1 MSGIALIALIVVL
14 LLAAVVF
21 LAVTARKSDRNAAT
35 GLLARETVRKDRSRV
50 REEKAAA
57 KAAARAGTSVA
68 PPVADGRDAERSVAL
83 ARRGVSEIVEVQAPS
98 LPDVI
103 RPPMDYEQL
112 GVSRRQFLNRG
123 ITGMMLLGLGGFG
136 GSLLAFL
143 WPSLGAGFGAKVA
156 VGKLDDI
163 LTELSS
169 AKAPKYVAEARS
181 YIQAYPT
188 EKGTLEKAKKI
199 YSAGVYAGMENGLV
213 GIYQKCVHLGCKVPW
228 CESSQWFE
236 CPCHGS
242 QYNRVGER
250 KGGPAPRGLDRFDV
264 SVTDG
269 VVSVDTSGVRQ
280 GPADGTDT
288 TGQTAEGPHCVG
300 GKE

>member
-1 MSGIALIALIVVL
+1 MSGIVLVLLIIALVA
-14 LLAAVVF
+14 LAIAF
-21 LAVTARKSDRNAAT
+21 LVVTARKSDRGAAT
-35 GLLARETVRKDRSRV
+35 GLLARETLRRDRTRS
-50 REEKAAA
+50 KTKTSAAA
-57 KAAARAGTSVA
+57 EGDVAPPPPDARAG
-68 PPVADGRDAERSVAL
+68 ERSVAL
-83 ARRGVSEIVEVQAPS
+83 ARRGLSEVVAPKVSA
-98 LPDVI
+98 LPDVV

-112 GVSRRQFLNRG
+112 GVARRQFLNRG
-123 ITGMMLLGLGGFG
+123 IIGMMLLGLGGFG

-156 VGKLDDI
+156 AGKLDDI
-163 LTELSS
+163 LTELNTS
-169 AKAPKYVAEARS
+169 KGPKYLAEARS
-181 YIQAYPT
+181 YLVPYPT
-188 EKGTLEKAKKI
+188 EKATLAKAKGI
-199 YSAGVYAGMENGLV
+199 YSAGVYAGMEKGLV

-250 KGGPAPRGLDRFDV
+250 RGGPAPRGLDRFDV
-264 SVTDG
+264 SVSDG
-269 VVSVDTSGVRQ
+269 LVTIDTSAVRQ
-280 GPADGTDT
+280 GPADGTNT